1 MGRKKRPV
9 QELVNQEGLL
19 KPLRNDRHELAKKAP
34 EDPLEGG
41 WNPSRRVTQEGA
53 VVKVD
58 PREAS
63 PTEVFTSYGQR
74 ASRGPRSPADEQ
86 GDGGT

>member
-41 WNPSRRVTQEGA
+41 
-53 VVKVD
+53 
-58 PREAS
+58 
-63 PTEVFTSYGQR
+63 
-74 ASRGPRSPADEQ
+74 
-86 GDGGT
+86 